1 MSKKGIALL
10 LALLILA
17 VLVILGSSLFIS
29 SLTESNLT
37 KRDVRGKRAFW
48 AAESGISKGIEK
60 LKECAQSGD
69 CQVSG
74 TIDYENESYSYFATI
89 SVLDSLNYRVDSSG
103 FLGQITKNISAV
115 VRLRDIDANNFPYA
129 IETEGLLDIGGSAQI
144 TPSDSTKEQSSL
156 NFNSLFTFTK
166 EELKSYADYTYTDP
180 PNNITPCEGI
190 TWVDVSPDNEFRITS
205 DSWEGSGILVIQG
218 NVKITGGRFRGIIYI
233 IGGRLEVPLEVAAGN
248 PLIEGAILVECMP
261 TSTTQIRGN
270 FTLNYDLDAI
280 NEALDNLRFIA
291 PQIVAWWE
299 GS

>member
-129 IETEGLLDIGGSAQI
+129 IESQGAIEVKGSAQI
-144 TPSDSTKEQSSL
+144 TPSDSKKENSDL
-156 NFNSLFTFTK
+156 DFESLFGFTK
-166 EELKSYADYTYTDP
+166 DELKSYATYYYQDP
-180 PNNITPCEGI
+180 PNNVEPVEDI
-190 TWVDVSPDNEFRITS
+190 TWVELSEGREFRITS
-205 DSWEGSGILVIQG
+205 NNWEGSGILIING
-218 NVKITGGRFRGIIYI
+218 DAKITGGEFEGIIYV
-233 IGGRLEVPLEVAAGN
+233 IGELKVPAGN
-248 PLIEGAILVECMP
+248 PTVEGTILVEGDP
-261 TSTTQIRGN
+261 SETTSLRGN
-270 FTLNYDLDAI
+270 FELDYDIEAI
-280 NEALDNLRFIA
+280 DEALNNLRYVA
-291 PQIVAWWE
+291 PQTVAWWQTY
-299 GS
+299 